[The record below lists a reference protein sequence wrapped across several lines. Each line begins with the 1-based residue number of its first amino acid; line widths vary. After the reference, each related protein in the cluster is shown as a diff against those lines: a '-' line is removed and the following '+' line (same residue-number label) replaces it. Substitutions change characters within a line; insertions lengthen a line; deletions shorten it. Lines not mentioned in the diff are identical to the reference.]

1 MQAANQKQT
10 EILMKPMKLIVLLL
24 TGFCLLQACQG
35 SENKENTNTLAADS
49 TLDTIGTNSKAD
61 LEDDETGFIQQ
72 AGVGGM
78 MEVEAANL
86 ILQKS
91 KNNEVKAFA
100 KMMVTDHTKAN
111 AALQKLATNKGL
123 QLPATFPAEQ
133 QKHLDALR
141 EFSDK
146 GLDRQYME
154 MMVSDHI
161 KTLELF
167 RKAAQFKDP
176 DIKAFAANT
185 IPVLEGH
192 YKAANTLND
201 NLHKERVNMG
211 QDNSNVERD
220 AKKPN

>member
-1 MQAANQKQT
+1 
-10 EILMKPMKLIVLLL
+10 MKPLKLVVLFI
-24 TGFCLLQACQG
+24 TGFCLLQACQS
-35 SENKENTNTLAADS
+35 SENKGTENNENTTTLASDS
-49 TLDTIGTNSKAD
+49 TLDTIGTNNKNE
-61 LEDDETGFIQQ
+61 LKDDETGFIQQ

-78 MEVEAANL
+78 MELEAANL
-86 ILQKS
+86 VLQKS
-91 KNNEVKAFA
+91 KNSKVRAFA
-100 KMMVTDHTKAN
+100 QMMIKDHTKAN

-123 QLPATFPAEQ
+123 QLPATFPREQ
-133 QKHLDALR
+133 QKHLDVLN

-167 RKAAQFKDP
+167 RKAATFNDP

-192 YKAANTLND
+192 YKAANSLND
-201 NLHKERVNMG
+201 SIQKQKMNNG
-211 QDNSNVERD
+211 DDNSNVERD

>member
-1 MQAANQKQT
+1 
-10 EILMKPMKLIVLLL
+10 MKPMKLFVLLL

-35 SENKENTNTLAADS
+35 SENKENKENTNTLASDS

-61 LEDDETGFIQQ
+61 LKDDETGFIQQ

-91 KNNEVKAFA
+91 KNAKVKEFA

-111 AALQKLATNKGL
+111 AELQKLATNKGL
-123 QLPATFPAEQ
+123 KLPATFPKEQ
-133 QKHLDALR
+133 QKHLDALG

-176 DIKAFAANT
+176 DIKAYAANT
-185 IPVLEGH
+185 IPVLEAH
-192 YKAANTLND
+192 YKAAKTLND
-201 NLHKERVNMG
+201 SLHQEKVNTG